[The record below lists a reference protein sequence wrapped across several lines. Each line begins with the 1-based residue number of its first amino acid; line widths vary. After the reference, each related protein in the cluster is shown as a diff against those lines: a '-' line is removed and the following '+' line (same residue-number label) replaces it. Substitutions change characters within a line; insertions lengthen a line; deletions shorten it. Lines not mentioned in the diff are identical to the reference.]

1 METKKRT
8 QATDIAEIATKLD
21 SKTDMDANKL
31 IGKTFAY
38 KGIGNM
44 VYIVV
49 VQALEQKGERYDADS
64 YIGKQTLIFPNGESM
79 TRDWACVRG
88 AFECK
93 KRRGE
98 LKVLR

>member
-1 METKKRT
+1 
-8 QATDIAEIATKLD
+8 
-21 SKTDMDANKL
+21 MDANKL

-49 VQALEQKGERYDADS
+49 VQALEPKGERYDADS

-79 TRDWACVRG
+79 TQDWACVRG
-88 AFECK
+88 AFEDK
-93 KRRGE
+93 KTSWRIKNIKIITRRGNRTR
-98 LKVLR
+98 LLQ

>member
-21 SKTDMDANKL
+21 GTDMDANKL

-49 VQALEQKGERYDADS
+49 VQALEPKGERYDADS

-79 TRDWACVRG
+79 TQDWACVRG
-88 AFECK
+88 AFERK

>member
-21 SKTDMDANKL
+21 GKMDANKL

-49 VQALEQKGERYDADS
+49 VQALEPKGERYDADS

-79 TRDWACVRG
+79 TQDWACVRG
-88 AFECK
+88 AFERK

>member
-1 METKKRT
+1 MEKNT
-8 QATDIAEIATKLD
+8 AAMA
-21 SKTDMDANKL
+21 ANKL

-49 VQALEQKGERYDADS
+49 VQGLEPKGERYDADS
-64 YIGKQTLIFPNGESM
+64 YIGKQTLIFPNGESIVQ
-79 TRDWACVRG
+79 DWACVRG
-88 AFECK
+88 AFEDK

-98 LKVLR
+98 LKTLR

>member
-1 METKKRT
+1 
-8 QATDIAEIATKLD
+8 
-21 SKTDMDANKL
+21 MDANKL

-49 VQALEQKGERYDADS
+49 VQALEPKGERYDADS
-64 YIGKQTLIFPNGESM
+64 YIGKQTLIFPNGKSM
-79 TRDWACVRG
+79 TQDWACVRG
-88 AFECK
+88 AFEHK

>member
-1 METKKRT
+1 MEKKRT
-8 QATDIAEIATKLD
+8 QVA
-21 SKTDMDANKL
+21 MDANKL
-31 IGKTFAY
+31 IGKTFTY

-49 VQALEQKGERYDADS
+49 VQGLEPKGERYDADS

-79 TRDWACVRG
+79 VQDWACIRG
-88 AFECK
+88 AFENK

-98 LKVLR
+98 LKTLR

>member
-8 QATDIAEIATKLD
+8 QATDIAEIATKL
-21 SKTDMDANKL
+21 
-31 IGKTFAY
+31 IGKVKFSSIIY
-38 KGIGNM
+38 S
-44 VYIVV
+44 
-49 VQALEQKGERYDADS
+49 QKMLSEKYRETDDADS

-79 TRDWACVRG
+79 TQDWACVRG
-88 AFECK
+88 AFERK

>member
-1 METKKRT
+1 
-8 QATDIAEIATKLD
+8 
-21 SKTDMDANKL
+21 MDANKL

-49 VQALEQKGERYDADS
+49 VQALEPKGERYDADS
-64 YIGKQTLIFPNGESM
+64 YMRQTDPYISQRGKYRTQ
-79 TRDWACVRG
+79 DWACVRG
-88 AFECK
+88 AFERK

>member
-8 QATDIAEIATKLD
+8 QATDIAEIAT
-21 SKTDMDANKL
+21 KL

-49 VQALEQKGERYDADS
+49 VQALEPKGERYDADS

-79 TRDWACVRG
+79 TRDWACVRD
-88 AFECK
+88 AFERK

>member
-8 QATDIAEIATKLD
+8 QATDIAVI
-21 SKTDMDANKL
+21 ANKL

-49 VQALEQKGERYDADS
+49 VQALEPTKQDVLKRNAGKIKYYRWLKWVLQRRKPCNIVTTGVF
-64 YIGKQTLIFPNGESM
+64 IGSKT
-79 TRDWACVRG
+79 
-88 AFECK
+88 AFGYMK
-93 KRRGE
+93 Y
-98 LKVLR
+98 

>member
-1 METKKRT
+1 MENKRT
-8 QATDIAEIATKLD
+8 QAADIAEIATKLD
-21 SKTDMDANKL
+21 GKKDMDANKL

-49 VQALEQKGERYDADS
+49 VQALELKGERYDTDS
-64 YIGKQTLIFPNGESM
+64 YTGKQILIFPNGESM

-88 AFECK
+88 AFENK
-93 KRRGE
+93 KRQGE
-98 LKVLR
+98 LKLLR